1 MSWLSLAA
9 NRFRIKKILQ
19 ENQEGEQDLRTA
31 TISAGIGRYAM
42 LSADKS
48 FINGEIEI
56 AETILN
62 KYKQETRP
70 PNPYV
75 LSDVFDLAIIASLGK
90 SDYFEVLKSI
100 AETNIYQEK
109 EEKMLQLVARRIVG
123 TEPIPEKQYKKR
135 GHIKKESE
143 WLKIIKDIRP
153 SDAFDLAVTIEHP
166 ESYLLEKFILPLAY
180 LLAKAGK
187 GEDWR
192 DYFRALVSWGAS
204 NFEKRDSIVYE
215 RNNSEPEEIVAAV
228 LDDKTTWRGFDAV
241 ELRQDEVLAYYYLG
255 TKWEAPLFF
264 QEELN
269 AYSFF
274 DGVDFDWKL
283 VEQSVD
289 SAIWKD
295 ISEKLDEKKCSYIV
309 AYDSANAS
317 VPEAALQRA
326 TEYYGLKIIPKDI
339 TEV

>member
-9 NRFRIKKILQ
+9 NRSRIKKILQ
-19 ENQEGEQDLRTA
+19 QNQEGEQDLRTK
-31 TISAGIGRYAM
+31 TISSGIGRYAV
-42 LSADKS
+42 LSGDES
-48 FINGEIEI
+48 FIAGEIEI

-62 KYKQETRP
+62 NYKQETRP
-70 PNPYV
+70 PNQYV

-100 AETNIYQEK
+100 AEANIYEDK
-109 EEKMLQLVARRIVG
+109 EEKTLQLLARRIVG

-166 ESYLLEKFILPLAY
+166 ESYLIEKFILPLGY
-180 LLAKAGK
+180 LLAKSRK

-192 DYFRALVSWGAS
+192 GYFRELVSWGAS
-204 NFEKRDSIVYE
+204 NIEKRDGIVYE
-215 RNNSEPEEIVAAV
+215 RNNSEPEEIVTAV
-228 LDDKTTWRGFDAV
+228 PDDKTTWRGFDAV
-241 ELRQDEVLAYYYLG
+241 ELREDEVFAYYYLG

-264 QEELN
+264 QEEIN

-283 VEQSVD
+283 VEESVN
-289 SAIWKD
+289 SAIWED
-295 ISEKLDEKKCSYIV
+295 ISEKLKEKKCTYIV
-309 AYDSANAS
+309 VYDSANAS

-326 TEYYGLKIIPKDI
+326 SEHYGLKIIPKDI